1 MATEK
6 EVKKEMNAIKK
17 EVRELRTHNK
27 FLLDRLDLAHE
38 KNAELRKQIMTMSV
52 DDVLEHQK
60 EFVKYQEKFAK
71 DRELVEA
78 FDKQSQVKLNSIGIN
93 NGNTI

>member
-6 EVKKEMNAIKK
+6 ELKKELNSVKK

-52 DDVLEHQK
+52 DDVLTHQK

-71 DRELVEA
+71 DRELVET
-78 FDKQSQVKLNSIGIN
+78 FDKQTQVKLNSNGIAQEE
-93 NGNTI
+93 TT

>member
-6 EVKKEMNAIKK
+6 ELKKELNNIKK
-17 EVRELRTHNK
+17 EVRELRIHNK

-38 KNAELRKQIMTMSV
+38 KNAELRKQIMTMSI
-52 DDVLEHQK
+52 DDVLAHQK
-60 EFVKYQEKFAK
+60 EFIAYQEKFTK

-78 FDKQSQVKLNSIGIN
+78 FDKQSQVKLNAIGIN

>member
-6 EVKKEMNAIKK
+6 ELNKELREIKK

-27 FLLDRLDLAHE
+27 FLFDRLELAHE
-38 KNAELRKQIMTMSV
+38 RNAELRKQIMTMTI
-52 DDVLEHQK
+52 DDVVAHQK
-60 EFVKYQEKFAK
+60 EFVAYQEKFAK

-78 FDKQSQVKLNSIGIN
+78 FDKQSQVKLNALGSN